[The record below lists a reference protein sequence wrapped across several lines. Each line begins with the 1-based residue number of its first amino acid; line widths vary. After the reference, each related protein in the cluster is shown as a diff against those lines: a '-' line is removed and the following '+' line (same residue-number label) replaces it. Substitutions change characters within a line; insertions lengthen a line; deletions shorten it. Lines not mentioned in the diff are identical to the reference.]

1 MEEIKLLLEKFGQDG
16 YVSPEDLKTVAE
28 VVVLLVTKVEEQ
40 KLPRC
45 ASLHSSEPAL

>member
-28 VVVLLVTKVEEQ
+28 AVVLLVTKVEELEAQ
-40 KLPRC
+40 VQ
-45 ASLHSSEPAL
+45 ALSN